1 MSEPSIFISIAA
13 YREFELVKTVRD
25 AMARASYPDRL
36 QFCICWQRAPEESL
50 DGLDRDPRFQV
61 IDVPYMESHGVCWAR
76 NLIQRQYRGQ
86 TYALQIDGHH
96 RFAQDWDVR
105 MIRML
110 EGLKQRPGVIKPMLT
125 GYLPSYEPNRDPEGR
140 NSGIWLY
147 GFDRFEPSGVVF
159 MRPYTPAVAPTE
171 PVVSR
176 FWSAHFSFSD
186 GCFNEEVM
194 ADPHG
199 YFHAEEIGTAVR
211 AWTLGYDFFTP
222 HETLAWHEY
231 SRKGRECH
239 WDDHSDW
246 GTRNACAIARYRALL
261 GVDGTSM
268 RDFAPYGF
276 GTERSFEQFE
286 RFAGICFEDRSVDRA
301 VIDHLPA
308 PSPLAH
314 APRSVWR
321 GLLLRS
327 HSRDICLDR
336 SFLEDHDP
344 TLFLALFATAAD
356 GAELY
361 RIDLSRA
368 RIDEYLATQTG
379 DHISILMA
387 FFSRQ
392 LPVRWTSWLGSAQRG
407 WLDRVDGDWPPPDGP
422 TLIQNED
429 AMNQLAS
436 SL

>member
-25 AMARASYPDRL
+25 AMARAGYPDRL

-50 DGLDRDPRFQV
+50 DGLEHDPRIEI
-61 IDVPYMESHGVCWAR
+61 IDVPHMESQGVCWAR

-86 TYALQIDGHH
+86 TYAMQIDGHH

-105 MIRML
+105 MIQML
-110 EGLKQRPGVIKPMLT
+110 EGLKRRPGVIKPVLT
-125 GYLPSYEPNRDPEGR
+125 GYLPSYEPNRDPAGR
-140 NSGIWLY
+140 NSRIWLY

-159 MRPYTPAVAPTE
+159 MRPYTPAMALTE

-186 GCFNEEVM
+186 GCFHEEVM
-194 ADPHG
+194 VDPHG
-199 YFHAEEIGTAVR
+199 YFHAEEIGTGVR
-211 AWTLGYDFFTP
+211 AWTSGYDFFTP

-231 SRKGRECH
+231 SRKGRVCH

-246 GTRNACAIARYRALL
+246 GTRNARAIARYRALL
-261 GVDGTSM
+261 GVDGTAM

-286 RFAGICFEDRSVDRA
+286 RFAGICFADRSVDRA
-301 VIDHLPA
+301 VIDNLPA

-314 APRSVWR
+314 APGSVWR
-321 GLLLRS
+321 GQLLRS
-327 HSRDICLDR
+327 HSRDIRVDR
-336 SFLEDHDP
+336 SLLEDPDP

-356 GAELY
+356 GTELY
-361 RIDLSRA
+361 RMDLNRA
-368 RIDEYLATQTG
+368 RIDEYLANQTG
-379 DHISILMA
+379 PHIFILMA

-407 WLDRVDGDWPPPDGP
+407 WLDRVDGDWPPPGGH
-422 TLIQNED
+422 TLIRNED
-429 AMNQLAS
+429 GIDQLA
-436 SL
+436 